1 MSQMKRLTRYRENGV
16 DVIDKKVEVLE
27 NDQHHACT
35 NDASDEPYF
44 FSSSFISGNIDTSE
58 IINDDGNEKNE
69 DVLRY
74 EEHIKEAAGSKQEYP
89 PVSMWQQKIQ
99 EEY

>member
-16 DVIDKKVEVLE
+16 DVIDKKVEVLK

-35 NDASDEPYF
+35 NDASDEPDF
-44 FSSSFISGNIDTSE
+44 FSSSFISGNIDTRE
-58 IINDDGNEKNE
+58 IINDDSNEKNK

-74 EEHIKEAAGSKQEYP
+74 EEHIKEATGSKQEYP